1 MFRLVLLALVA
12 VSLTARPSVDARPT
26 AALALQAQADSF
38 DQEDFAGLVVLHVHS
53 DGHLHVHIH
62 LFGTHE
68 YFLPFTTTTDFVEAT
83 LPLSQPASI
92 AGLLP
97 APNGRH
103 ALSRAEALSGSDSL
117 SLIMAGIACLAVLAA
132 LPMRA
137 PGLITGRSVA
147 LVPWDPP
154 PRVG

>member
-12 VSLTARPSVDARPT
+12 VSLMARPNVVARP
-26 AALALQAQADSF
+26 AGVLPLQAQADSF

-68 YFLPFTTTTDFVEAT
+68 FFLPFTTATDVVEAT
-83 LPLSQPASI
+83 LPLPEPVSI

-103 ALSRAEALSGSDSL
+103 ALSRAEALSGSDTSA
-117 SLIMAGIACLAVLAA
+117 LIMAGIASLVVLAA
-132 LPMRA
+132 LPMRV
-137 PGLITGRSVA
+137 PGLMAGRAVA
-147 LVPWDPP
+147 LVPLDPP